1 MTETFTIQASIE
13 PGIRD
18 EAEAILER
26 LGIPVPVA
34 VGLFFHQVVQKRG
47 LPFEPRRTYK
57 RPLFLDELDEETLL
71 AELQKGVDDYEA
83 GRFSEASDFWRELE
97 QEGRI

>member
-1 MTETFTIQASIE
+1 MTATIEASVE

-47 LPFEPRRTYK
+47 LPFEPRRAYK

-71 AELQKGVDDYEA
+71 AEVQKGLDDIKA
-83 GRFSEASDFWRELE
+83 GRVTSLADFRREMELE
-97 QEGRI
+97 GRL